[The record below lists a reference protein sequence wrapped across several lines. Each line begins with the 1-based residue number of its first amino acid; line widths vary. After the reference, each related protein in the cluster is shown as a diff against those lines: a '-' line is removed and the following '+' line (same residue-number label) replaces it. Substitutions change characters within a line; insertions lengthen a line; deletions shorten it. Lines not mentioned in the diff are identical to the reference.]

1 MPAKTDTATPAAALP
16 PGLEDAIRRIVRDVI
31 ATENDIELSIPD
43 EEIERAA
50 AKVFAPL
57 AARLADLEAKAALGG
72 HATFADAARAKA
84 AATGAARVVIAPKA
98 ARLDVLKA
106 SAAKA
111 KAAKAKAEAAAE
123 EAEARAERRAERGR
137 A

>member
-1 MPAKTDTATPAAALP
+1 MPTKTATATPAAVLP

-57 AARLADLEAKAALGG
+57 ADRLAALEAKAALGG
-72 HATFADAARAKA
+72 HSTFADAARAKSA
-84 AATGAARVVIAPKA
+84 AAGAARVVIAPKA
-98 ARLDVLKA
+98 ARLDVLRA

-111 KAAKAKAEAAAE
+111 KAKAEAKAEA
-123 EAEARAERRAERGR
+123 AEARAERRAERR
-137 A
+137 AA

>member
-1 MPAKTDTATPAAALP
+1 MSKKTNTEQAAPPLP
-16 PGLEDAIRRIVRDVI
+16 PGLEEAIRRIIRDVI

-57 AARLADLEAKAALGG
+57 AARLTALEAKAA
-72 HATFADAARAKA
+72 ASAS
-84 AATGAARVVIAPKA
+84 RVVVAPKA
-98 ARLDVLKA
+98 ARLDVLRA

-111 KAAKAKAEAAAE
+111 KAAKAE
-123 EAEARAERRAERGR
+123 EAEARAERRAERR
-137 A
+137 VA